1 MKIPS
6 MTKKQTEEGEGFP
19 GVGDSI
25 REDQRVP
32 ALENLF
38 HQVPH
43 GALEEF
49 TLCCLWTIHLKK
61 VQGRRGLC
69 VNQHILYNNSQKK
82 KHPRRVPTYFH

>member
-1 MKIPS
+1 M
-6 MTKKQTEEGEGFP
+6 KQTQEGEGFP

-43 GALEEF
+43 SALEEF
-49 TLCCLWTIHLKK
+49 PLCCLWTIHLKK
-61 VQGRRGLC
+61 VQGGRGLC
-69 VNQHILYNNSQKK
+69 VNQHVLYKNSQEKKKK